1 MNSNTSSD
9 IDIPMLDKNGRMMD
23 IPSFKKET
31 SDTDLYLNLIANPS
45 KSRQDTENSTSS
57 LHFNNDN
64 KELDTSSVKRMSLHS
79 LKQSPAKRATERA
92 PRDERASRHTEHRSE
107 RHTEHKA
114 SSRHSASSHRSDS
127 SRARYESVDVSDRS
141 VTPVEPKLTPQQIRM
156 KKTDLLRKLCDLKA
170 KGYKLTKEYDFNS
183 DITEME
189 YEYELLKGF
198 QQRRDGIK
206 LYKNTIVN
214 ICNLVEFFNGKYDPF
229 GADLNGWS
237 EHMSVEV
244 DSYDEVL
251 EELYEKY
258 KSTGKS
264 LPPELKLL
272 ILIGF
277 SASAFHFSKKHI
289 SNMPSGMMGGLQ
301 SGIAQK
307 IAGMGK
313 EKSRFK
319 TEQEINIER
328 QKEEFRQKEREMKE
342 AMRAKFAQ
350 PTRTETEM
358 PAPQVPQSNLQ
369 NANLQNANL
378 QNAHHPV
385 NFSQSNPLLTS
396 FDRLGPPNLNIATR
410 DPRPLVTANSS
421 VQDVLKRLH
430 ERDADTQETQEEYT
444 ANNDRLLSDTTAS
457 ESKKRGRKKKN
468 LMTIQ

>member
-23 IPSFKKET
+23 IPTFKKET
-31 SDTDLYLNLIANPS
+31 SETDLYLNLIANPS

-79 LKQSPAKRATERA
+79 LKQSPVKRSTEHA
-92 PRDERASRHTEHRSE
+92 PRDHASRHTERHTEHRSE
-107 RHTEHKA
+107 RRSERR
-114 SSRHSASSHRSDS
+114 SSRHSTHSASDS
-127 SRARYESVDVSDRS
+127 SRARYESVDISDRS

-328 QKEEFRQKEREMKE
+328 QKEEFKQREREMKE

-350 PTRTETEM
+350 QSQTETLQM
-358 PAPQVPQSNLQ
+358 PQT
-369 NANLQNANL
+369 NL

-385 NFSQSNPLLTS
+385 NFTQANPLLTS
-396 FDRLGPPNLNIATR
+396 FDRLGPPNLNIQTR
-410 DPRPLVTANSS
+410 DPRPIVTSNST

-430 ERDADTQETQEEYT
+430 ERDVDTQETQEEFT